1 MTTADKPRL
10 SRQTMCDR
18 LAMEFQDGW
27 IVNLGVGMPTLCSN
41 YLECEP
47 DKEIIFHSENGVIG
61 YGPLAPAGEEDR
73 HLVNAGGQNVVAL
86 PGMAIVHH
94 ADSFGL
100 IRKGMVDVTVMGAY
114 EVSENGDFANWRI
127 PVRKGGGIGGAMDLA
142 ACAKRVF
149 IAMEHNQRNGAP
161 RVLKS
166 CNLPI
171 TAPGVVKLLATDLG
185 LFEITEAGF
194 VLREHAPGWSPEDIQ
209 EQTEAKLI
217 RQERAQRIAWGMST
231 ERAVYAWI
239 EPVRIVLRSLLQ
251 LSDWLDHIKIQCD
264 GRLRHCTPR
273 TFKRPSANQRPRPSS
288 VRASN
293 RCHPDIA
300 EKCDRLQS
308 ESDLR

>member
-61 YGPLAPAGEEDR
+61 YGPLAPAGAEDK

-127 PVRKGGGIGGAMDLA
+127 PTRKGGGIGGAMDLA
-142 ACAKRVF
+142 TCAKRVF

-161 RVLKS
+161 RVLKR
-166 CNLPI
+166 CQLPI

-185 LFEITEAGF
+185 LFEITGAGF
-194 VLREHAPGWSPEDIQ
+194 RLREHAPGWTPAEIQ
-209 EQTEAKLI
+209 EQTEAELLV
-217 RQERAQRIAWGMST
+217 ADD
-231 ERAVYAWI
+231 
-239 EPVRIVLRSLLQ
+239 LREM
-251 LSDWLDHIKIQCD
+251 
-264 GRLRHCTPR
+264 RLR
-273 TFKRPSANQRPRPSS
+273 A
-288 VRASN
+288 A
-293 RCHPDIA
+293 
-300 EKCDRLQS
+300 
-308 ESDLR
+308 